1 MGCCQPKELED
12 GAVSE
17 ISLDKINTGGTK
29 TNGCSDD
36 IEVSLL
42 GMDDTLSVLS
52 NTPGTPAYGRL
63 GRKKSSFLGHIP
75 SLSCLA
81 PQAREDL
88 PVAPPARWY
97 VDVSEWRLSGEA
109 EYQFLLGLI
118 GDEQERVGVEKYRLP
133 EDRQRALVSR
143 LLARKVSAEMCGL
156 AHNDVSIQR
165 TRGGKPFL
173 STPHT
178 TASQPNFNF
187 NISHDGDFVVLA
199 SEPTCLVGVDVVAP
213 REKTPNRGGR
223 DALRKS
229 FTYQEQAYINGHET
243 ECEKD
248 RAFGLLWSCKEA
260 YIKAR
265 GDGLKFE
272 LTRANFFVVDEVWD
286 DDHVGE
292 HVTVLRV
299 EVDNVCLNRWTF
311 HSSRLPNGYIVTVA
325 KGPSCDAVDPDGDFT
340 HGFTRGIDAFTP
352 LEWTHELDRVQAE
365 FVKVPVGFLVPEP
378 LRAKY
383 EALGAEPVKAGF
395 TASSPVRSLSL
406 SPQSLVNASRS
417 KLGNGFGSIGCG
429 SPRSKPLS
437 SMSFSDNESE
447 PLYVKVHSR

>member
-1 MGCCQPKELED
+1 MSIAPSVVSDLDALNSTLLLRHEEALDNEELASTTLRLTRHKTEPSTVLRYSSAKLAD
-12 GAVSE
+12 SE
-17 ISLDKINTGGTK
+17 AATRH
-29 TNGCSDD
+29 
-36 IEVSLL
+36 
-42 GMDDTLSVLS
+42 SV
-52 NTPGTPAYGRL
+52 RL
-63 GRKKSSFLGHIP
+63 
-75 SLSCLA
+75 
-81 PQAREDL
+81 
-88 PVAPPARWY
+88 Y
-97 VDVSEWRLSGEA
+97 VDVSEWRLSGDA
-109 EYQFLLGLI
+109 EYQFLLELI
-118 GDEQERVGVEKYRLP
+118 GDEQERAGVEKYRLP

-165 TRGGKPFL
+165 TRSGKPFL

-223 DALRKS
+223 DALRNS

-243 ECEKD
+243 EFEKD

-272 LTRANFFVVDEVWD
+272 LTRANFFVVDEVEWGGD
-286 DDHVGE
+286 

-311 HSSRLPNGYIVTVA
+311 HSSRLASGYVVTVA
-325 KGPSCDAVDPDGDFT
+325 KGPPCDAVDPDGDFT

-352 LEWTHELDRVQAE
+352 LEWTHELDRVQAD

-378 LRAKY
+378 LRAQY
-383 EALGAEPVKAGF
+383 EALGAEAPNLLPEEVFDSTRSTRSRRSSRVPGSHGL
-395 TASSPVRSLSL
+395 SSPGGGCLMGSAGYSPVSRNMSLDWREAYLENS
-406 SPQSLVNASRS
+406 
-417 KLGNGFGSIGCG
+417 
-429 SPRSKPLS
+429 
-437 SMSFSDNESE
+437 
-447 PLYVKVHSR
+447 